1 MRLVRYS
8 SLAIVGFLFWSV
20 HLGAQGPT
28 GVISGRAVDSLS
40 QQPLA
45 GVNVLI
51 EGTEIGTITRDNG
64 GYLLPGVPAGTH
76 TVRAIRIGY
85 APESRTVTVI
95 AGETATA
102 DFALQTRA
110 TVLTEMVVTGYGSQR
125 REAITGSVAEVN
137 ADDANVGVITNA
149 NDMIEGRVA
158 GVQMTENSGE
168 PGAGAQFRIRGGTSI
183 SASNEPLYVIDGV
196 PINNVE
202 TESSGIGVGG
212 SPSLPRSPLNL
223 INPSDIESIVILKD
237 ASATAI
243 YGSRGANGVVLI
255 ETKKGVAD
263 RPGIEYDS
271 YVAMASPAN
280 YLDVLN
286 GDQYRQFIQE
296 QVDAG
301 VLQPD
306 RLTNLGTANTNWER
320 AVTRTAVTHNHNV
333 SFSGGGEATR
343 YRASLNYMDQQGVVL
358 ESGFQRLQGRLN
370 GAHAA
375 LNDRLRLNLN
385 LTASHIENDYLTFE
399 NTGGF
404 EGGVFN
410 NVATFNPT
418 HPIRVTD
425 STGAT
430 AYYEAGLGRQS
441 LRNPVALAEQIADF
455 GTTTRTLGNMSAE
468 LDLFP
473 GLTFQVNLGADHTE
487 GTRRT
492 YFPLSSPVGAEWQGR
507 AQQVNRDN
515 TNVTLQTYLTYRR
528 EINTEHSLDIL
539 GGYEFNDYDL
549 GEFGAESRGFLFD
562 ATGYHNLGGGAE
574 LVRPFSF
581 RQESRLISFFSRA
594 NYGFK
599 DRYFLTGVV
608 RYDGS
613 SRFGEGNKWS
623 VFPALSASWR
633 IIDEAFMRD
642 NTFFS
647 DLRLRAGVGL
657 QGNQGVAPYGSL
669 ILLEPSGGARYVFG
683 ETPVVGVAP
692 VSNPNPNLK
701 WEETTQYNVGIDYAF
716 RQNRFS
722 GTLEYYVKNTD
733 DLLLT
738 VPVPQPAP
746 ASQRLENVGSVR
758 NTGIEFSFDAN
769 LIAQPDLNWG
779 AGLVFARE
787 RNEVV
792 GLGLHSS
799 IATGS
804 ISGQG
809 QSGTNSQRILPG
821 QPLGTFWGPTFVGVN
836 DEGKQLFACSPAGT
850 GDTLCVNGQTTS
862 PRGDD
867 FGIIGNA
874 NPDFTIGFRSHL
886 NWGKFDASMLV
897 RADIGRDVFNNTAL
911 VYATQSNAL
920 QDKNFLESALS
931 DPTDIHE
938 PAIFSSRWI
947 EDGSFARLQNLTV
960 GYTFN
965 LPLFGGLQPRTARVY
980 VSGDNLLLLTGYSGL
995 DPEVHAEAGL
1005 ASRGIDYLAYPRART
1020 FTAGTRL
1027 AF

>member
-1 MRLVRYS
+1 MRLVRYI
-8 SLAIVGFLFWSV
+8 LPAIIGCLFWAAQ
-20 HLGAQGPT
+20 LGAQGAT
-28 GVISGRAVDSLS
+28 GVISGQAVDSMS

-45 GVNVLI
+45 GVTIAI
-51 EGTEIGTITRDNG
+51 EGTQIGTITRDNG
-64 GYLLPGVPAGTH
+64 GYLLSGVPAGTH
-76 TVRAIRIGY
+76 ALRAIRIGY
-85 APESRTVTVI
+85 APQSRTVTVT
-95 AGETATA
+95 AGATTTA
-102 DFALQTRA
+102 DFSLQTRA

-137 ADDANVGVITNA
+137 ADEADVGVITNV
-149 NDMIEGRVA
+149 NEMIDGRVA
-158 GVQMTENSGE
+158 GVQMTQNSGE
-168 PGAGAQFRIRGGTSI
+168 PGSGAQFRIRGGTSI

-196 PINNVE
+196 PINNVD
-202 TESSGIGVGG
+202 TESAGIGIGG

-223 INPSDIESIVILKD
+223 INPSDIQSIVILKD

-255 ETKKGVAD
+255 ETKKGVAGG
-263 RPGIEYDS
+263 PGIEYDS
-271 YVAMASPAN
+271 YVAMSSPAN
-280 YLDVLN
+280 YLEVLN
-286 GDQYRQFIQE
+286 GSEYRQFIQE
-296 QVDAG
+296 QVAAG
-301 VLQPD
+301 ELPAD
-306 RLTNLGTANTNWER
+306 RLTTLGTANTDWER
-320 AVTRTAVTHNHNV
+320 AVTRTGVTQNHNV

-358 ESGFQRLQGRLN
+358 ASGFQRLQGRLN
-370 GAHAA
+370 GTHAA

-418 HPIRVTD
+418 HPVRITD
-425 STGAT
+425 STGLT
-430 AYYEAGLGRQS
+430 TYYEVGTGRQS

-455 GTTTRTLGNMSAE
+455 GNTTRTLGNVSGE
-468 LDLFP
+468 FDLLP
-473 GLTFQVNLGADHTE
+473 SLTFQVNLGADHTE

-492 YFPLSSPVGAEWQGR
+492 YLPLASPVGAEFSGR

-515 TNVTLQTYLTYRR
+515 TNVTLQTYLTFRQ
-528 EINTEHSLDIL
+528 ELAGSHSFDVL

-549 GEFGAESRGFLFD
+549 GEFGAEARGFLFD

-574 LVRPFSF
+574 LIRPYSF

-613 SRFGEGNKWS
+613 SRFGEGNKWAL
-623 VFPALSASWR
+623 FPALSGSWR
-633 IIDEAFMRD
+633 IIDEEFMRD
-642 NTFFS
+642 SWFS

-701 WEETTQYNVGIDYAF
+701 WEETTQYNVGVDYAF
-716 RQNRFS
+716 SQNRFS
-722 GTLEYYVKNTD
+722 GTLEYYIKNTA

-746 ASQRLENVGSVR
+746 AAERLENVGSVR
-758 NTGIEFSFDAN
+758 NRGIEFSFDAQ
-769 LIAQPDLNWG
+769 LITQPDLNWG

-792 GLGLHSS
+792 GLGVHSS
-799 IATGS
+799 ISTGG
-804 ISGQG
+804 ISGRG
-809 QSGTNSQRILPG
+809 LTGTTSQRILPG
-821 QPLGTFWGPTFVGVN
+821 EPLGTFWGPTFVGVN
-836 DEGKQLFACSPAGT
+836 PEGKELYRCTSAGAT
-850 GDTLCVNGQTTS
+850 DTLCVNGQTIL
-862 PRGDD
+862 PRANDD
-867 FGIIGNA
+867 GIIGNA
-874 NPDFTIGFRSHL
+874 NPDFTLGLRSHL
-886 NWGKFDASMLV
+886 NWGRFDASMLV
-897 RADIGRDVFNNTAL
+897 RADLGRDVFNNTAL
-911 VYATQSNAL
+911 TYATKANAL
-920 QDKNFLESALS
+920 QSQNFLASALD
-931 DPTDIHE
+931 DPTDIRE
-938 PAIFSSRWI
+938 PARYSSRWI

-965 LPLFGGLQPRTARVY
+965 LSLFGGPQPRTARVY

-995 DPEVHAEAGL
+995 DPEVHAESGL

-1020 FTAGTRL
+1020 FTAGVRF

>member
-1 MRLVRYS
+1 MRLVRYI
-8 SLAIVGFLFWSV
+8 LPAIVGCLLSSGQ
-20 HLGAQGPT
+20 LGAQGAT
-28 GVISGRAVDSLS
+28 GVISGQAVDSMS

-45 GVNVLI
+45 GVTIAI
-51 EGTEIGTITRDNG
+51 EGTQLGTITRDNG
-64 GYLLPGVPAGTH
+64 GYLLSGVPAGTH
-76 TVRAIRIGY
+76 TLRAIRIGY
-85 APESRTVTVI
+85 APQTQTVTVT
-95 AGETATA
+95 AGATTSA

-137 ADDANVGVITNA
+137 ADEANVGVITNA

-158 GVQMTENSGE
+158 GVQMTQNSGE
-168 PGAGAQFRIRGGTSI
+168 PGSGAQFRIRGGTSI

-196 PINNVE
+196 PINNVD
-202 TESSGIGVGG
+202 TESAGIGIGG

-255 ETKKGVAD
+255 ETKKGGVD

-271 YVAMASPAN
+271 YVATSSPAN
-280 YLDVLN
+280 YLEVLS
-286 GDQYRQFIQE
+286 GSQYRQFIQA
-296 QVDAG
+296 QVSAG
-301 VLQPD
+301 ELPAD
-306 RLTNLGTANTNWER
+306 RLTNLGTANTDWER
-320 AVTRTAVTHNHNV
+320 EVTRTAITHNHNI
-333 SFSGGGEATR
+333 SFSGGGAATR

-358 ESGFQRLQGRLN
+358 GSGFQRLQGRLN
-370 GAHAA
+370 GTHAA

-418 HPIRVTD
+418 HPVRTTD
-425 STGAT
+425 SAGVST
-430 AYYEAGLGRQS
+430 YYETGTGRQS

-455 GTTTRTLGNMSAE
+455 GNTTRTLGNMSAE
-468 LDLFP
+468 LDLLP

-487 GTRRT
+487 GTRRS
-492 YFPLSSPVGAEWQGR
+492 YFPLASPVGAEWQGR

-528 EINTEHSLDIL
+528 EVAGAHSFDVL
-539 GGYEFNDYDL
+539 GGYEFNEYDL

-594 NYGFK
+594 NYGFN

-633 IIDEAFMRD
+633 MIDEEFLRD
-642 NTFFS
+642 SWFS

-701 WEETTQYNVGIDYAF
+701 WEETTQYNVGIDYGF
-716 RQNRFS
+716 QQNRFS
-722 GTLEYYVKNTD
+722 GTLEYYVKNTN

-746 ASQRLENVGSVR
+746 ASQRLENVGKVR
-758 NTGIEFSFDAN
+758 NQGIEFSFDAQ
-769 LIAQPDLNWG
+769 LITQPDLNWG
-779 AGLVFARE
+779 AGLVLARE

-792 GLGLHSS
+792 GLGVHST
-799 IATGS
+799 IATGG

-821 QPLGTFWGPTFVGVN
+821 EPLGTFWGPTFVGVN
-836 DEGKQLFACSPAGT
+836 DEGKQLFRCVSQGAT
-850 GDTLCVNGQTTS
+850 DTQCVNGQTVT

-874 NPDFTIGFRSHL
+874 NPDMTMGFRSHL
-886 NWGKFDASMLV
+886 NFGRFDASMLI

-920 QDKNFLESALS
+920 QDKNFLASALD
-931 DPTDIHE
+931 DPTDIRE

-965 LPLFGGLQPRTARVY
+965 LAAFGGAQLRTARVY

-995 DPEVHAEAGL
+995 DPEVHAESGL
-1005 ASRGIDYLAYPRART
+1005 ASRGIDYLSYPRART
-1020 FTAGTRL
+1020 FTAGARL